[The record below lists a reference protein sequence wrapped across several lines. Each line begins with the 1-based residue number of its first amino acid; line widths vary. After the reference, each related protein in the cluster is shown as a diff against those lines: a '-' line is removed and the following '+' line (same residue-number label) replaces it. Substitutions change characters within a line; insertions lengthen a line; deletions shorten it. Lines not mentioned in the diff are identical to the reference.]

1 MLTVLV
7 LEGLLTLV
15 CQIQHESRRAQIMS
29 YVFSRQH
36 SIVHIPA
43 KSIHI
48 DPALV
53 VRCVL
58 CLLGAAI
65 AIPVLLPFAL

>member
-1 MLTVLV
+1 
-7 LEGLLTLV
+7 
-15 CQIQHESRRAQIMS
+15 MS